1 MLSSYYACR
10 LNLVY
15 SQLHVKLFCNQK
27 SLVNFSTMIILWVT
41 LRYVSASILLTFI
54 CMQMLNRDNYKN
66 LGNQPSHVVKA
77 RINNCSVY
85 HGSFHTLKGKGFL
98 NDEVLAN
105 MWMFVVIMYNTIQ
118 IVNTYLKLLA
128 SIRGNCFV
136 IISQVMTTI
145 INR

>member
-1 MLSSYYACR
+1 MLSSYYVCR

-15 SQLHVKLFCNQK
+15 SQLHIKLFCK
-27 SLVNFSTMIILWVT
+27 MWE
-41 LRYVSASILLTFI
+41 
-54 CMQMLNRDNYKN
+54 
-66 LGNQPSHVVKA
+66 NQPSHVVKA

-85 HGSFHTLKGKGFL
+85 HGSFHTLKGNGFL

-128 SIRGNCFV
+128 SIHGNCFV

-145 INR
+145 INRLPSNKMYHFFTKVCCYIYNQLL